1 MSKKAIEQLLKTAL
15 LEDGEMLY
23 ALYEH
28 ELEEEIGYFKQSL
41 RQDDDDLIFSVTTN
55 RGHVAM
61 LLIDK
66 RNKIYINEAARDE
79 LKKQWQAN
87 YSKNIERLISDFA
100 AQLAR
105 NELPIMGVRVVSPN
119 DRKKFPRTWQVKR
132 PDFSR

>member
-1 MSKKAIEQLLKTAL
+1 MGKKAIEQLLKTAL
-15 LEDGEMLY
+15 LEDGEMVY

-41 RQDDDDLIFSVTTN
+41 RLDNDDLIFTVTTN

-61 LLIDK
+61 LLINK

-87 YSKNIERLISDFA
+87 YAKNMERLIPNFA

-105 NELPIMGVRVVSPN
+105 NELPMMGVRVVSPD

-132 PDFSR
+132 PK